1 MASSGTALAT
11 VLPNFRSAR
20 FCSKVRGFKN
30 FPPHMRIFKLP
41 MNSRDLHIAE
51 GSREFSKKSTTATFL
66 FSRVS
71 TENPFAVTYEYFNVC
86 DKFICL
92 FM

>member
-1 MASSGTALAT
+1 MASSGKALAT

-20 FCSKVRGFKN
+20 FCSKVREFKN
-30 FPPHMRIFKLP
+30 FPPHMRIKLP
-41 MNSRDLHIAE
+41 INSRDLHIAE
-51 GSREFSKKSTTATFL
+51 GSREFSKKSTNATFL

-71 TENPFAVTYEYFNVC
+71 TENPFAVTYEYLNVC